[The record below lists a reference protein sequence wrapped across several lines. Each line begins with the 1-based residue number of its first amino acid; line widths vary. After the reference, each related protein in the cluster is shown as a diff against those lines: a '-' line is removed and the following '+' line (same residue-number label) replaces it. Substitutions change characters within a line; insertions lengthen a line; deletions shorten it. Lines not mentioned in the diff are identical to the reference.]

1 MASGGPTRC
10 SGAYQ
15 ERGERDVDAPNVIVI
30 QSDDHGTLDA
40 GCYGSTVLETPH
52 LDALATRGTRF
63 TQAYGH
69 AVCCPSRAALLTGR
83 YPQRGGVNDWCSNH
97 PSDERE
103 TSLDSD
109 AVTLPSLLGSHGY
122 ATALVG
128 KWHLGA
134 RLDRGPRTFGF
145 DEFFGH
151 RGGFID
157 NYSHTFLHANPGQ
170 PPFHDLWS
178 DESEIDANGRYFP
191 DMVTERAQGFL
202 ERQRGGPFYLH
213 LAFNL
218 PHYPY
223 QPDEDLAEAYAR
235 LGDPRGP
242 YAAMVTTLDRRVGR
256 VLETVDEL
264 GLRESTLIV
273 YASDH
278 GHSTED
284 YRNWDENYGAHGGG
298 GDTGRWRGAKESFL
312 EGGIRVPTILS
323 LPGRIPEG
331 AVRDQVVTN
340 MDVLPTILEVCGVL
354 PPPAKPDGQSLW
366 PILGDPTAR
375 TQYETLCF
383 QWQQRW
389 MAREG
394 DWKLFHNGL
403 DTTGKFSRHPEGQR
417 QLETWHL
424 ACLAEDEPELRNHA
438 ADEPGIV
445 AHLREVYGRWAAD
458 VFARPAST
466 RRA

>member
-284 YRNWDENYGAHGGG
+284 YRNWDENYGPQPAGPHPRGRRSGSGRDQHGRAADDPGGLRCAAAACEAGRPEPLADPRRPHGAH
-298 GDTGRWRGAKESFL
+298 S
-312 EGGIRVPTILS
+312 
-323 LPGRIPEG
+323 
-331 AVRDQVVTN
+331 VRDALLPMATAVDGQRGRLEALPQRARHNREVLAPPGGTAPAR
-340 MDVLPTILEVCGVL
+340 DVAPGV
-354 PPPAKPDGQSLW
+354 PRRRRAGVAEPRRGRARHRSPPA
-366 PILGDPTAR
+366 
-375 TQYETLCF
+375 
-383 QWQQRW
+383 
-389 MAREG
+389 
-394 DWKLFHNGL
+394 
-403 DTTGKFSRHPEGQR
+403 
-417 QLETWHL
+417 
-424 ACLAEDEPELRNHA
+424 
-438 ADEPGIV
+438 
-445 AHLREVYGRWAAD
+445 
-458 VFARPAST
+458 
-466 RRA
+466 